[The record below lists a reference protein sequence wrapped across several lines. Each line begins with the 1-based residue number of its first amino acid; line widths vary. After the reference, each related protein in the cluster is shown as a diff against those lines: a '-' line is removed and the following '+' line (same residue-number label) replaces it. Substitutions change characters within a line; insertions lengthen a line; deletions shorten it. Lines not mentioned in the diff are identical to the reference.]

1 MARTQFTAA
10 VPAAIVIAFTVAGCG
25 GNGMTTAGP
34 GTGPPADTAP
44 SFSAMAGAAQTW
56 TDEGAV
62 SLSIPAATGGDGAL
76 SYVAAGLPAGILFDP
91 ASRTLSGT
99 PEEVGSGTITITVTD
114 TDADGDHDT
123 DTYTIAW
130 VVRPGSLVLGSGL
143 HPSDAPPVYAET
155 ASSNLARLVADG
167 ANSFS
172 PLSAAITRDW
182 DAGSTTVSSA
192 GPHIKDIRGDGAN
205 GFHVTFV
212 AEDGEEVAV
221 HFTAADLE
229 DQWTYAVTDDA
240 GDQYWLWTYTGDR
253 STGRSGFRYLEVD
266 GASGVGSQRF
276 WFVFGARTPQS
287 ALPEGSA
294 VYSGRFRGDS
304 FRADNPS
311 TELRQRLYG
320 EMRIVANFDLGTLEG
335 DVRSIQGTEPGAPSS
350 SRTSWPTSSFTITDG
365 RIVNGQFTATITGH
379 DSDSSVSLAESVAG
393 YVGSLLGELYGPGA
407 EEIGAVFTATRD
419 ADEDEH
425 DRVLQGH
432 LAGQRSLGAYSDTEP
447 FSTGVDRHDYSTSPR
462 IVSQDANNR
471 VTSIAAD
478 DEGGYTITYLVDGES
493 RTVSFEQADFG
504 TTFPNA
510 YYRRDGV
517 AGYYFDVIDEGYS
530 YVRLGYWSYGRYS
543 DDESSAP
550 EFATLGTVVHGLRTK
565 PDEMPASGGATY
577 SGDIW
582 ADSWA
587 SRPENAS
594 LNAQTR
600 YRGALSLTA
609 DFAAGSIAGE
619 IDELVR
625 RAPGETDYSA
635 TSGRFVIDNGSIS
648 GNELSGDLSGLGYSG
663 TVDGSFYGPAA
674 AEVGGVM
681 RATDANS
688 NMLHGIFRGRQE

>member
-10 VPAAIVIAFTVAGCG
+10 VPVAIVIALTVAGCG
-25 GNGMTTAGP
+25 GNGMTTPGP
-34 GTGPPADTAP
+34 GTGPSADTAP

-76 SYVAAGLPAGILFDP
+76 SYVATGLPAGISFDP

-130 VVRPGSLVLGSGL
+130 VVRPGSLALGSGL
-143 HPSDAPPVYAET
+143 HPSDTPPVYAET
-155 ASSNLARLVADG
+155 ASSTVTRLVADG

-172 PLSAAITRDW
+172 PLSAAITRDF
-182 DAGSTTVSSA
+182 DAGATTVSSA

-229 DQWTYAVTDDA
+229 DQWTYAVTDDE
-240 GDQYWLWTYTGDR
+240 GDRYWLWTYTADR
-253 STGRSGFRYLEVD
+253 TTGRNEYRYLEVD
-266 GASGVGSQRF
+266 GASGVGAQRF
-276 WFVFGARTPQS
+276 WFVFGVRTPQS
-287 ALPEGSA
+287 ALPKGNA
-294 VYSGRFRGDS
+294 VYEGRFRGDS
-304 FRADNPS
+304 YRADNPS

-335 DVRSIQGTEPGAPSS
+335 DIRSIRGTEPGAPSS
-350 SRTSWPTSSFTITDG
+350 SRTAWPTSSFTITDG
-365 RIVNGQFTATITGH
+365 RIVDGQFTATITGH

-393 YVGSLLGELYGPGA
+393 YVGSLLGEMYGPGA

-419 ADEDEH
+419 ADGEDH

-432 LAGQRSLGAYSDTEP
+432 VAGQRSLGAYSDTEP
-447 FSTGVDRHDYSTSPR
+447 STTGVDRHDYSTSPR
-462 IVSQDANNR
+462 IVSQDADNR

-478 DEGGYTITYLVDGES
+478 GEGGYTITYLVDGES
-493 RTVSFEQADFG
+493 RTVSFGMEDFG
-504 TTFPNA
+504 GTFPGA
-510 YYRRDGV
+510 YYRRDG
-517 AGYYFDVIDEGYS
+517 ADGHYFDVQDQGYS
-530 YVRLGYWSYGRYS
+530 YVRRGWWSYGRYA

-550 EFATLGTVVHGLRTK
+550 EFATLGVVVHGVRTA
-565 PDEMPASGGATY
+565 PDDMPTSGDATY
-577 SGDIW
+577 DGEVR
-582 ADSWA
+582 AESWA
-587 SRPENAS
+587 ARPAGAS
-594 LNAQTR
+594 INDQTR

-619 IDELVR
+619 IDQLTR
-625 RAPGETDYSA
+625 RMPGETDYSA
-635 TSGRFVIDNGSIS
+635 TSGRLLIDNGSIS
-648 GNELSGDLSGLGYSG
+648 GNELSGDLSGLGYTG
-663 TVDGSFYGPAA
+663 TVNGAFYGPAA
-674 AEVGGVM
+674 AELGGM
-681 RATDANS
+681 LQATDANS
-688 NMLHGIFRGRQE
+688 NMLHGMFRGRQE

>member
-10 VPAAIVIAFTVAGCG
+10 VPVAIVLALTVAGCG
-25 GNGMTTAGP
+25 GNGMTTPGP

-76 SYVAAGLPAGILFDP
+76 SYVAAGLPAGISFDP

-123 DTYTIAW
+123 ATYTIAW
-130 VVRPGSLVLGSGL
+130 VVRPGSLVPGSGL

-167 ANSFS
+167 TNSFS
-172 PLSAAITRDW
+172 PLSAAITRDFE
-182 DAGSTTVSSA
+182 AGSTTVSSA
-192 GPHIKDIRGDGAN
+192 GPHIKDIRGDGAD

-221 HFTAADLE
+221 QFTAADLE

-240 GDQYWLWTYTGDR
+240 GDRYWLWTYTGDR

-335 DVRSIQGTEPGAPSS
+335 AVRSIQGTEPGAPSS
-350 SRTSWPTSSFTITDG
+350 SRTPWPTSSFTITDG
-365 RIVNGQFTATITGH
+365 RIVNGQFTAVITGH
-379 DSDSSVSLAESVAG
+379 DSGLETPEESVAG

-432 LAGQRSLGAYSDTEP
+432 LAGERSLGANSDSEP
-447 FSTGVDRHDYSTSPR
+447 FSAGVDRHDYSTSPR
-462 IVSQDANNR
+462 VVLQDASNR
-471 VTSIAAD
+471 VTAVAFD
-478 DEGGYTITYLVDGES
+478 GDRGYEVTYLVDGES
-493 RTVSFEQADFG
+493 RSVRFGADDLG
-504 TTFPNA
+504 GIRAGA
-510 YYRRDGV
+510 YDRRDGDV
-517 AGYYFDVIDEGYS
+517 FHYYSPFDKSRYLT
-530 YVRLGYWSYGRYS
+530 RGYWVFVRYP
-543 DDESSAP
+543 DDESESP
-550 EFATLGTVVHGLRTK
+550 EFGTAGLVVHGLRTA
-565 PDEMPASGGATY
+565 PESMPMSGRATY
-577 SGDIW
+577 SGE
-582 ADSWA
+582 AFAESWSPA
-587 SRPENAS
+587 PSNPS
-594 LNAQTR
+594 TR
-600 YRGALSLTA
+600 FAPSYNGDLSLTA
-609 DFAAGSIAGE
+609 DFGAGAI
-619 IDELVR
+619 
-625 RAPGETDYSA
+625 
-635 TSGRFVIDNGSIS
+635 SGRIDNLERQPTDADPYVAIS
-648 GNELSGDLSGLGYSG
+648 GQFDIGNGRIEGNGLTGDLSGLGYSG
-663 TVDGSFYGPAA
+663 TVNGGFFGPAA
-674 AEVGGVM
+674 DEVGGIM
-681 RATDANS
+681 EATHTNGE
-688 NMLHGIFRGRQE
+688 MLYGSFAGQRQ